1 IALYDFI
8 ILNIFTLI
16 QNCKPEQTSTT
27 IALLILIC
35 LVSFFGNMLVILIII
50 TNHQLHSPMYIYIG
64 TLAMIDLA
72 NGIILIPKMLNV
84 ILFDALVVAY
94 TACLIQM
101 YLILNVE
108 LMESLLLTLMAI
120 DRYVAVVFPLRYPSI
135 VTNKTVWV
143 CVVILIISAFSIN
156 SSYVFYTNELLFCKT
171 NILPYCFCDYSTMVL
186 ISCSDNPKF
195 LLLLST
201 IVITCGMFPFAL
213 ILFSY
218 SIIGL
223 AALRISSVE
232 GKRKVFSTCLSH
244 LLVVGF
250 FYIPFMKVFSTC
262 LSHILVVGFFY
273 IPFMISYILPGT
285 GVKLSTEAYN
295 TLVIIGNVVPPM
307 MNPIIYS
314 FRNKEI
320 KGSIYKI
327 LSGKKTNPEVSN

>member
-1 IALYDFI
+1 MFNSSLSVSEFVLHCAI
-8 ILNIFTLI
+8 
-16 QNCKPEQTSTT
+16 KPEQTSTT

-250 FYIPFMKVFSTC
+250 FYIPFMV
-262 LSHILVVGFFY
+262 
-273 IPFMISYILPGT
+273 SYILPGA
-285 GVKLSTEAYN
+285 GVKLSTEVYN
-295 TLVIIGNVVPPM
+295 IMVIIGNVVPPM

-320 KGSIYKI
+320 KNSIYRL
-327 LSGKKTNPEVSN
+327 LSGKKTAPGINNH